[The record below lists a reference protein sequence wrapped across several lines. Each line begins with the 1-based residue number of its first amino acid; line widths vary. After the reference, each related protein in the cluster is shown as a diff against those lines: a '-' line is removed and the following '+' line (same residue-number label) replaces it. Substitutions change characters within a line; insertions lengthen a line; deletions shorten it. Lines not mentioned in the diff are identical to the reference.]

1 MKTKLEEA
9 ASKYVEEWHID
20 MGWVPTER
28 SCIPSVAS
36 FIAGAEFMQKQ
47 IETEERAYEIR
58 VNWESDEFQEA
69 THYNWL
75 DNENEKLKEA
85 NHTLALALADCKKY
99 NGDITKI
106 DEIIREALKKI
117 SE

>member
-1 MKTKLEEA
+1 MKTEIEEA

-36 FIAGAEFMQKQ
+36 FTAGAEFMQ
-47 IETEERAYEIR
+47 
-58 VNWESDEFQEA
+58 S
-69 THYNWL
+69 
-75 DNENEKLKEA
+75 ENEKLKEA
-85 NHTLALALADCKKY
+85 NHTLALALVDCKKY